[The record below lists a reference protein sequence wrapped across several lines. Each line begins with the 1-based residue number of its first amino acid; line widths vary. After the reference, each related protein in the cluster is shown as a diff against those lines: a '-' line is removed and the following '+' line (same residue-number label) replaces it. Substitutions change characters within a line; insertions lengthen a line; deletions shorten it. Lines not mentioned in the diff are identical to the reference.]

1 MPVWRR
7 RWRCGEVDMELTE
20 RQRTILKTVVESYVQ
35 TAAPI
40 PSEKIAGQPGLKFSS
55 ATVRND
61 LMELEELGLLT
72 HPHTSAGRVPSDVG
86 YRYYI
91 EHLMTET
98 RVTPVEAQT
107 VWHQFHQ
114 VEAEIDEW
122 VPLAA
127 AIMAQMSRTAAL
139 VTRLRSREQ
148 RVRRVELVSVDDD
161 LVLVVLIMQSGSI
174 QQRMLRLEK
183 PAERD
188 DLIMT
193 ANVLSG
199 MLAGKTGN
207 QVLREA
213 TRLFGLEQ
221 ELATVVAR
229 MIEQSQRSWGGD
241 IIYEGIGFV
250 SVEPEFGR
258 VDRVVDLMEALQRG
272 SRLEPIFADVLDSGE
287 LRVVIGSE
295 NQDEEMRRWSLIL
308 RRYGTSDQGAG
319 VLGVV
324 GPTRMKYW
332 KTVSLVR
339 FMGDLMDRLIEQSS
353 QQRR

>member
-1 MPVWRR
+1 
-7 RWRCGEVDMELTE
+7 MELTE
-20 RQRTILKTVVESYVQ
+20 RQRAILKMVVESYVQ

-55 ATVRND
+55 ATVRNE
-61 LMELEELGLLT
+61 LMEMEDLGLLT
-72 HPHTSAGRVPSDVG
+72 HPHTSAGRVPSDLG
-86 YRYYI
+86 YRFYI
-91 EHLMTET
+91 EHLMPEV
-98 RVTPVEAQT
+98 RLSPVEAQT
-107 VWHQFHQ
+107 IWHQFHQ

-148 RVRRVELVSVDDD
+148 KVKRIELVSVEDD
-161 LVLVVLIMQSGSI
+161 LVLVVLIMQSGSL
-174 QQRMLRLEK
+174 QQRMLRLDQS
-183 PAERD
+183 AEREE
-188 DLIMT
+188 LIKT
-193 ANVLSG
+193 ANKLSSI
-199 MLAGKTGN
+199 LAGKTGA
-207 QVLREA
+207 QVEHEA
-213 TRLFGLEQ
+213 AKLSGLEQ
-221 ELATVVAR
+221 ELASTAAR

-241 IIYEGIGFV
+241 IFYEGIGFV

-258 VDRVVDLMEALQRG
+258 VDRVVELMEVLQHG
-272 SRLEPIFADVLDSGE
+272 SKLAPLFTEVLDSGE

-295 NQDEEMRRWSLIL
+295 NRDEEMRRWTMIL
-308 RRYGTSDQGAG
+308 RRYGLSDQAAG

-332 KTVSLVR
+332 RTVSMVR
-339 FMGDLMDRLIEQSS
+339 FMGDLMDRLIEQSL

>member
-1 MPVWRR
+1 
-7 RWRCGEVDMELTE
+7 MELTE
-20 RQRTILKTVVESYVQ
+20 RQRAILKMVVESYVQ
-35 TAAPI
+35 TATPI

-55 ATVRND
+55 ATVRNE

-72 HPHTSAGRVPSDVG
+72 HPHTSAGRVPSDIG

-98 RVTPVEAQT
+98 RLSPVEAQT
-107 VWHQFHQ
+107 IWHQFHQ

-127 AIMAQMSRTAAL
+127 AVMAQMSRTAAL

-148 RVRRVELVSVDDD
+148 RVKRIELVSVDND
-161 LVLVVLIMQSGSI
+161 LVLVVLIMQSGSL
-174 QQRMLRLEK
+174 QQRVLRLDQ
-183 PAERD
+183 PADREE
-188 DLIMT
+188 LIKT
-193 ANVLSG
+193 ANKLSAI
-199 MLAGKTGN
+199 LAGKTGS
-207 QVLREA
+207 QVIREA
-213 TRLFGLEQ
+213 ETLSGLEQ
-221 ELATVVAR
+221 ELANTAAR
-229 MIEQSQRSWGGD
+229 MMEQSQRSWGGD
-241 IIYEGIGFV
+241 IIYEGIDYI

-258 VDRVVDLMEALQRG
+258 VERVIDLMEALHHG
-272 SRLEPIFADVLDSGE
+272 SRLEPLFSEVLDTGE

-295 NQDEEMRRWSLIL
+295 NQDEDMRRWSVIL
-308 RRYGTSDQGAG
+308 RRYGLSDQSAG

-332 KTVSLVR
+332 KTVSMVR
-339 FMGDLMDRLIEQSS
+339 FMGDLMDRLIEQSL